1 MNAIER
7 MKAVFAGKLPDRVPF
22 VPTIFEHAGVL
33 LGHTPSALA
42 QNAALIVEAQECAFE
57 HYGHDLVTV
66 GVDIYNVE
74 AEALGCEV
82 RYYDSEDIPGIV
94 RGILIERAMVND
106 LRLPDPRKIGRLP
119 LMLEVGKSLKA
130 RIGRHVLIGGS
141 VVGPFTLAAILRGID
156 RFMMDLIDD
165 LDFCQQLLALTC
177 EMGVIYGEAWIAQGL
192 GLSINESFCTK
203 PFISEPLYAR
213 LVFPFHQKMI
223 AAFRAKGMQN
233 IGLIIGGDTF
243 AFSQYLVR
251 TGTSILIAD
260 YNTNLAQYK
269 TIATQA
275 GVVLRGNVNPTLLAQ
290 RTEEELL
297 EAGKQLLRQGMP
309 GGRFLLG
316 TGVVPY
322 QSHPE
327 RLLALKELTQT
338 IGVYHE

>member
-7 MKAVFAGKLPDRVPF
+7 MKAVFVGKLPDKVPF
-22 VPTIFEHAGVL
+22 VPTIFEHAGALV
-33 LGHTPSALA
+33 GQTPSALA

-57 HYGHDLVTV
+57 RYGHDLVTI

-82 RYYDSEDIPGIV
+82 RYYDSDDIPGIV
-94 RGILIERAMVND
+94 RGILVEKPIFRD
-106 LRLPDPRKIGRLP
+106 LRLPDPYKAGRLP
-119 LMLEVGKSLKA
+119 LMLEAGKSLQA
-130 RIGRHVLIGGS
+130 RIGEHVLIGGS

-156 RFMMDLIDD
+156 RFLMDLIDD
-165 LDFCQQLLALTC
+165 PDFCQQLLALTC
-177 EMGVIYGEAWIAQGL
+177 EMGVIYGGAWIAQGL

-233 IGLIIGGDTF
+233 IGLIIGGDTL
-243 AFSQYLVR
+243 AFSQRLAQ

-260 YNTNLAQYK
+260 YNTDLAQYK
-269 TIATQA
+269 TIAEQA
-275 GVVLRGNVNPTLLAQ
+275 GVVLRGNVNPKLLAQ
-290 RTEEELL
+290 GTEEELI
-297 EAGKQLLRQGMP
+297 ETGKRVLRHGMP

-322 QSHPE
+322 QSRPE
-327 RLLALKELTQT
+327 RVMALKELTQT